1 MTGAAHQPD
10 GLVAVVRGS
19 GIPIVLL
26 HGLSI
31 DHRMMLPIDPIV
43 AATGPWQRYYV
54 DLPGHGRSAA
64 VAPMTIG
71 HIVDVVATHLRAALR
86 GGRFAVIGA
95 SFGGA
100 VAIALTEMFGDR
112 VLGSALLAPAVLPRR
127 LRTLPP
133 PGRRSAAELAFLDS
147 LSDADRAAFAA
158 VTARS
163 GRDQWES
170 FAQHIR
176 PGLQTHDVA
185 AVADLAAS
193 QAGEPAHLPPAHSG
207 RHLVVTGREDTV
219 VGWRDQMALLDVYP
233 HVTYAVLD
241 DCGHNPHL
249 ERPRAVAALLADWLG
264 SLRA

>member
-133 PGRRSAAELAFLDS
+133 PRPSVRGGTRLPRLAVRRRSRRIRRRHRPLGPRPVGKLRPAHPTGTPDARRRGGRRPRGIPSRRAGTPAASAQRQTPRGDRTRGHRRGLARPDGPARR
-147 LSDADRAAFAA
+147 LS
-158 VTARS
+158 ARDV
-163 GRDQWES
+163 R
-170 FAQHIR
+170 R
-176 PGLQTHDVA
+176 PG
-185 AVADLAAS
+185 
-193 QAGEPAHLPPAHSG
+193 
-207 RHLVVTGREDTV
+207 
-219 VGWRDQMALLDVYP
+219 
-233 HVTYAVLD
+233 
-241 DCGHNPHL
+241 
-249 ERPRAVAALLADWLG
+249 
-264 SLRA
+264 

>member
-31 DHRMMLPIDPIV
+31 DHRMMLPIDPIM
-43 AATGPWQRYYV
+43 AATGPWQRHYI
-54 DLPGHGRSAA
+54 DFPGHGRSVA
-64 VAPMTIG
+64 VTPMSTG
-71 HIVDVVATHLRAALR
+71 HIVDVVATHLRAALG

-95 SFGGA
+95 SYGGA

-112 VLGSALLAPAVLPRR
+112 VLGSALIAPAVLPRR

-133 PGRRSAAELAFLDS
+133 PGRRSAEELAFLAS
-147 LSDADRAAFAA
+147 LSDTDRTAFGA

-163 GRDQWES
+163 GRDQWER
-170 FAQHIR
+170 FAQHVR

-185 AVADLAAS
+185 AVAELAAS
-193 QAGEPAHLPPAHSG
+193 HAGEPARWPPTHRG

-219 VGWRDQMALLDVYP
+219 VGWRDQLALLDAYP
-233 HVTYAVLD
+233 HATYAVLD

-249 ERPRAVAALLADWLG
+249 ERPETVAALLTDWLG